1 MSMHTHHPDY
11 FASSFDG
18 TIWPAVLVIAAM
30 FASPPDRPRP
40 QSRRGG
46 SIPRS
51 AACDAPR

>member
-30 FASPPDRPRP
+30 FALATVAWVTS
-40 QSRRGG
+40 
-46 SIPRS
+46 
-51 AACDAPR
+51 